1 MAFSSSGEPESFVRP
16 SAILPRPLS
25 DTQNKPETDGAPGFS
40 SLSKDPALNSPHDS
54 RRFSRPRKR
63 RHRLLYEKRI
73 ALFAI
78 LAALPGVAFGTILIW
93 THDWTRDVKISFTVL
108 EFFLWL
114 VLTLALLDQIVR
126 PLQTLT
132 NVVGALR
139 EEDYSFRAR
148 GAAPND
154 ALGELALE
162 INSLADILTEQRL
175 QTIEATAL
183 LRRVVDEIDAPL
195 FTFDPD
201 HALRL
206 MNAAGERLLQQP
218 SARLLGKTASE
229 LGLNACFE
237 ARNETL
243 VSLPYSVPNARWMVR
258 RSSFRQNGVPHTL
271 IVLSDVSRALREE
284 ERSAWQKLIR
294 VLGHELNNSLAPIIS
309 IAGSLASRLPLPEL
323 PEAQNADFQRG
334 LNIIESRTASLHR
347 FLQSYRR
354 LAQMPSPALQ
364 PIALRPLMERVA
376 ALETRL
382 NVEIS
387 PGPDL
392 VLMIDPDLIEQML
405 INLVRNAVDAALEQ
419 AQSAQTGS
427 ESTPPL
433 VMMRWEQ
440 SDRTVVLMVEDNG
453 IGLLNPSNTFVPFY
467 TTKPGGSGIGLVL
480 SQQIAEAHGASI
492 ELANRQNARGCLV
505 KVTLPY
511 RQSVRG

>member
-1 MAFSSSGEPESFVRP
+1 MDSSSGSEGKPAVALISKPAPDPSTDPLTGLTAKPATERRRPAESQLHHTR
-16 SAILPRPLS
+16 
-25 DTQNKPETDGAPGFS
+25 GF
-40 SLSKDPALNSPHDS
+40 H
-54 RRFSRPRKR
+54 
-63 RHRLLYEKRI
+63 LLYEKRI

-78 LAALPGVAFGTILIW
+78 LAALPGVGFGTVLIW
-93 THDWTRDVKISFTVL
+93 TYQWSRDTKISLTVL
-108 EFFLWL
+108 ELFLWL

-154 ALGELALE
+154 AMGELALE
-162 INSLADILTEQRL
+162 INALADILTEQRV

-183 LRRVVDEIDAPL
+183 LRRVVEEIDAPL

-201 HALRL
+201 HVLRL

-218 SARLLGKTASE
+218 AARLLGKTASE
-229 LGLNACFE
+229 LELNACFE
-237 ARNETL
+237 ADNETL
-243 VSLPYSVPNARWMVR
+243 VALPYSAPNARWMVR
-258 RSSFRQNGVPHTL
+258 KRSFRQNGVPHTL

-284 ERSAWQKLIR
+284 ERSAWQRLIR

-309 IAGSLASRLPLPEL
+309 IAGSLSSRLPLAEL
-323 PEAQNADFQRG
+323 PDAQNADFQRG

-354 LAQMPSPALQ
+354 LAQMPSPKLQ
-364 PIALRPLMERVA
+364 AVELRTLIERIAT
-376 ALETRL
+376 LEMRL
-382 NVEIS
+382 KVDIT

-392 VLMIDPDLIEQML
+392 TLMIDPDLIEQML

-419 AQSAQTGS
+419 AQSPQTSEGS
-427 ESTPPL
+427 PAK
-433 VMMRWEQ
+433 VGVRWEQ
-440 SDRTVVLMVEDNG
+440 SDHMIALMVEDNG
-453 IGLLNPSNTFVPFY
+453 IGLLNPSNVFVPFY

-480 SQQIAEAHGASI
+480 SQQIAEAHGGSI
-492 ELANRQNARGCLV
+492 ELANRPDARGCRV

-511 RQSVRG
+511 RHS